1 MHAAVRDLTDFKLR
15 QSQKLEALGQVAAGI
30 AHELSTPLQALGDNA
45 QFLREAF
52 RTLQPVLRA
61 ALADPHPPAGASRAD
76 LAALV
81 ADIPAILDETLEAI
95 ARACDVVRAMGVLAH
110 PGADELIATNLN
122 RVATSALVLTR
133 SRIRG
138 VATVDTALADLP
150 AVLCHPGLV
159 SQVIINLLINA
170 ADAVEEKVRNT
181 GELGTIRLA
190 TVALG
195 PWVELSVSDSGMGIP
210 EGIQAHIFEPFFT
223 TKPLGAGSG
232 QGLAIAR
239 MIVEQYHRGR
249 ISFVSRPGQG
259 TTFTVRLPVG
269 GPAAVREA

>member
-1 MHAAVRDLTDFKLR
+1 MHTAVRDQNEFKLR

-30 AHELSTPLQALGDNA
+30 AHELSAPLQALGDNV

-52 RTLQPVLRA
+52 RTLHPVLRA
-61 ALADPHPPAGASRAD
+61 ALAGPPPPAAPPGTD

-81 ADIPAILDETLEAI
+81 ADIPATLDETLEAI
-95 ARACDVVRAMGVLAH
+95 ARACDVVRAMGVLVH

-138 VATVDTALADLP
+138 VATVDTALAELP

-170 ADAVEEKVRNT
+170 ADAVEEKVRQT

-195 PWVELSVSDSGMGIP
+195 PWVELSVTDTGLGIP
-210 EGIQAHIFEPFFT
+210 EGIQEHVFEPFFT

-239 MIVEQYHRGR
+239 MIVEQHHRGR
-249 ISFVSRPGQG
+249 LSFASVPGQG
-259 TTFTVRLPVG
+259 TTFTMRLPVG
-269 GPAAVREA
+269 GPAAVPEG